1 MGRTRAHLERAAQTT
16 HPFEFEAAMMD
27 VALSAYA
34 AQINALD
41 AGNLELA
48 QAAGQ
53 IKDTARTRVRR
64 ALKLGIEAQSR
75 DSHQLPRPAL
85 RS

>member
-1 MGRTRAHLERAAQTT
+1 MGRTRRHLERAAQTT

-41 AGNLELA
+41 SGNAELA

-64 ALKLGIEAQSR
+64 ALKLGIEAQST
-75 DSHQLPRPAL
+75 DSRQLPRPAL

>member
-41 AGNLELA
+41 SGDTELA

-53 IKDTARTRVRR
+53 IKDTAKARVRR
-64 ALKLGIEAQSR
+64 ALKLGTEARSTN
-75 DSHQLPRPAL
+75 SGQLPRPAL

>member
-41 AGNLELA
+41 SGNAELA

-64 ALKLGIEAQSR
+64 ALKLGIEAQSP
-75 DSHQLPRPAL
+75 DSRQLPRPAL